1 MVALALMGAAGCD
14 CRPRRAARVERRV
27 PLPLQILA
35 DRGTAALPRGA
46 PDTARAWLGR
56 VSTSPPP
63 PARVAPSP
71 PGSLLPPAPAI
82 RLDSLAVVRE
92 PEPAAAGD
100 DELKPPIPLGATPLR
115 LPGGGRLLRLEI
127 DVRIDEQGQVS
138 DALWAGGSQDS
149 AAVAAAV
156 DCALRMRFFPA
167 LRRGHPVAVWCRQ
180 TFEFGRG
187 LARPAAEG
195 GAGPPENR

>member
-46 PDTARAWLGR
+46 PAT
-56 VSTSPPP
+56 
-63 PARVAPSP
+63 
-71 PGSLLPPAPAI
+71 

-195 GAGPPENR
+195 GAGPTENR